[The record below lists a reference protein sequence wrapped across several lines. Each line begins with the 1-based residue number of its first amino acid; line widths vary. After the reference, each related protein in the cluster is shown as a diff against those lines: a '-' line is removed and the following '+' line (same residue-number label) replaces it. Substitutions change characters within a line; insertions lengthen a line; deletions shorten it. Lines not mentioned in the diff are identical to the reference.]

1 MKKENDE
8 RPVTIESCER
18 WANVLYFRNRDLY
31 FVREYSFEDFKQSFL
46 LYALERWGKPLALVS
61 KGFMFSLRSVPEALP
76 YHLGHIA
83 HFSDLLPD
91 GADYDSDYLEKF
103 VPCSYETFFEESDEY
118 TVLKKIAVY
127 LYPKRPDLQE
137 SFLDFLFGATF
148 SRCEA
153 HRKRNIRLKIFSHRL
168 DILKFLWQGGLLS
181 TFDYR
186 RYKAFA
192 SELTKLPLLSKPLS
206 MNSATVRWRKWAAR
220 QRAKRGTV

>member
-1 MKKENDE
+1 MTEEEVCNYQAYAATVYRRSRGAWYCRYDG
-8 RPVTIESCER
+8 I
-18 WANVLYFRNRDLY
+18 
-31 FVREYSFEDFKQSFL
+31 EDFIQSFL
-46 LYALERWGKPLALVS
+46 LCSLEHEKLSKACIFHALKY
-61 KGFMFSLRSVPEALP
+61 SLMSPSESVPYKLESM
-76 YHLGHIA
+76 A
-83 HFSDLLPD
+83 HFSDLIPD
-91 GADYDSDYLEKF
+91 GADYDSDCLERF
-103 VPCSYETFFEESDEY
+103 IPCSYEMFFEVSDEH

-137 SFLDFLFGATF
+137 AFLDFLFGATF